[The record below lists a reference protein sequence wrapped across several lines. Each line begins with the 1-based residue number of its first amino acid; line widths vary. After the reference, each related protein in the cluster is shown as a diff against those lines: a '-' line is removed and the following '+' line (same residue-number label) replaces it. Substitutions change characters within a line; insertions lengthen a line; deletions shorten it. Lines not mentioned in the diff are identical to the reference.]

1 MANEQVIPTVGKA
14 ELNSEIK
21 VEINTTPTGEAATYS
36 DMRKAFKS
44 VTTAINEVVY
54 SATYLA
60 DGGFA
65 SSAVVGAAPTVVL
78 TGDFIKDDPVCTFLD
93 EIQYE
98 IGSKRVTDIKITR
111 NGKVLTCPV
120 TVTADGR
127 GGPAPWSP
135 AGIGGGESTA
145 PNTISC
151 TIAFNG
157 KPAITTATVS
167 GV

>member
-1 MANEQVIPTVGKA
+1 MAANEQVIPTVGKA

-21 VEINTTPTGEAATYS
+21 VEINTTPTGESATYS

-78 TGDFIKDDPVCTFLD
+78 AGDFIKDDPVCAFLD

-98 IGSKRVTDIKITR
+98 IGSKRVTDIKE
-111 NGKVLTCPV
+111 LTCPV
-120 TVTADGR
+120 TVTA
-127 GGPAPWSP
+127 

-157 KPAITTATVS
+157 KPTIKAASVS
-167 GV
+167 SS

>member
-78 TGDFIKDDPVCTFLD
+78 AGDFIKDDPVCAFLD

-98 IGSKRVTDIKITR
+98 IGSKRITDIKITR
-111 NGKVLTCPV
+111 NGKELTCPV
-120 TVTADGR
+120 TVTA
-127 GGPAPWSP
+127 

-157 KPAITTATVS
+157 KPTITTATVS

>member
-1 MANEQVIPTVGKA
+1 MAANEQVIPTVGKA

-21 VEINTTPTGEAATYS
+21 VEINTTPTGESATYS
-36 DMRKAFKS
+36 DMRKAFMS

-78 TGDFIKDDPVCTFLD
+78 AGDFIKDDPVCAFLD

-111 NGKVLTCPV
+111 NGKELTCPV
-120 TVTADGR
+120 TVTA
-127 GGPAPWSP
+127 

-157 KPAITTATVS
+157 KPTIKAASVS
-167 GV
+167 SS

>member
-21 VEINTTPTGEAATYS
+21 VEINTTPTGESATYS

-78 TGDFIKDDPVCTFLD
+78 AGDFIKDDPVCTFLD

-98 IGSKRVTDIKITR
+98 IGSNRVTDIKITR

-120 TVTADGR
+120 TVTA
-127 GGPAPWSP
+127 
-135 AGIGGGESTA
+135 AGIGGLQLPTL
-145 PNTISC
+145 
-151 TIAFNG
+151 
-157 KPAITTATVS
+157 
-167 GV
+167 